1 MKRKGI
7 YSLRKLFTMTQVY
20 TKEDDEEISLGSFD
34 STRSGESHEYER
46 NARGYVAQTTPKRTH
61 VLPPVAN
68 AKRIVEKQ
76 PKKRRIRPTCLQ
88 EKLPRD
94 IETQVGPCVACD
106 LLCNIYVP
114 LAKIYICHMC
124 TQYALGI
131 NFQHPKLKLIIMLR
145 REYNIMQT
153 KMNQLGKESNMP
165 AVVDLHSRLN
175 ATHRVIAGLVY
186 DNTDL
191 RIL

>member
-1 MKRKGI
+1 MSKP
-7 YSLRKLFTMTQVY
+7 F

-46 NARGYVAQTTPKRTH
+46 NHRGYVAQATTKRND

-68 AKRIVEKQ
+68 TKRIVEKQ

-88 EKLPRD
+88 QKLPRD
-94 IETQVGPCVACD
+94 IETQVGPCVACE
-106 LLCNIYVP
+106 LLCKIYIP
-114 LAKIYICHMC
+114 SAKIYICHLC

-145 REYNIMQT
+145 REYDLMQT
-153 KMNQLGKESNMP
+153 KMNQLGRESNMP

-175 ATHRVIAGLVY
+175 ATHRVIAGMIY

>member
-1 MKRKGI
+1 
-7 YSLRKLFTMTQVY
+7 MTEIY

-46 NARGYVAQTTPKRTH
+46 NARGYVAQITPKRTNI
-61 VLPPVAN
+61 LPPVAN
-68 AKRIVEKQ
+68 TQRTVEK

-88 EKLPRD
+88 AKVPRD
-94 IETQVGPCVACD
+94 VESQVGVCVACESI
-106 LLCNIYVP
+106 CNIFIP
-114 LAKIYICHMC
+114 IAKIYLCHLC

-131 NFQHPKLKLIIMLR
+131 HFQHPKLKLIIMLR
-145 REYNIMQT
+145 REYKLMQT
-153 KMNQLGKESNMP
+153 KMDQLGRESNMP

-175 ATHRVIAGLVY
+175 ATHRVIAGMIY